1 MKEEQKK
8 PSIQPG
14 CIGCG
19 LCEAIVPEVFQVCN
33 VSRVKEGV
41 EYDLYKDKIE
51 KAVRSCP
58 VGAIHYEK

>member
-1 MKEEQKK
+1 MQDEHKK

-33 VSRVKEGV
+33 VSKVKEGV
-41 EYDLYKDKIE
+41 QT
-51 KAVRSCP
+51 A
-58 VGAIHYEK
+58 